1 MMLEL
6 NLINISLQIMSH
18 KDVGIG
24 CTMEEE
30 QVVVQQQ
37 QQQQFHQQ
45 D

>member
-1 MMLEL
+1 MMLGL

-18 KDVGIG
+18 KDVAIG

-37 QQQQFHQQ
+37 QQQFHQQ